1 MLSLSLRLRLALV
14 VRFKAVFPFP
24 GPTQR
29 FAACS
34 NVDLLSSHLPVA
46 AQGQHEEEAEV
57 G

>member
-1 MLSLSLRLRLALV
+1 MLSLFLLLRLALV

-24 GPTQR
+24 RPTQR
-29 FAACS
+29 FAGYS
-34 NVDLLSSHLPVA
+34 DVDLLSSHLPVA